1 MKAAAL
7 VIVLPLLSVLILSLY
22 GMGGTARWAALALLA
37 GSMLVVLVSFMRKR
51 NPGIGRK

>member
-22 GMGGTARWAALALLA
+22 GMGGTARWAALALLG

>member
-22 GMGGTARWAALALLA
+22 GMGGTARWAALALLG

-51 NPGIGRK
+51 NPGTDHK